1 MKKIIIEEK
10 KNGQVI
16 RTEIIDNISIKVMN
30 EVKVYVA
37 LQNEYNSLVGNG
49 IVVDFKITNNN
60 TEINLMSLNLK
71 LVDKI
76 NHVKK
81 IMNNGIKMTNRK
93 YNRKENEGLLKMTTL
108 NDVVKKVLL
117 NKQCD

>member
-10 KNGQVI
+10 KNGQVVA
-16 RTEIIDNISIKVMN
+16 TEIIDNVSIKAID
-30 EVKVYVA
+30 EIKVYVA

-49 IVVDFKITNNN
+49 IVVGFKITNNA
-60 TEINLMSLNLK
+60 TEINLMPLNLK

-76 NHVKK
+76 NHIKK

-93 YNRKENEGLLKMTTL
+93 YNKKENEGLLKMTTL
-108 NDVVKKVLL
+108 NDVVKKVLF
-117 NKQCD
+117 NE